1 MSDERVTFELSKEYL
16 ELVEQAIARED
27 ASFIRETMDGVNPA
41 DISQLLDEVDG
52 ERAKYV
58 LDVLNN
64 EIGAEVIEELE
75 EDTRRDFLEEFEPHE
90 IAEYL
95 VEMESD
101 DAVDIINDLPVK
113 TREQVIASINDPE
126 TAAHVQELMR
136 YDEDC
141 AGGLMAKEMIVANIN
156 WNVKETIEEIRR
168 QIENVERIYSVYVV
182 DDNYKLKGRV
192 SIKKIILSGDR
203 VKIQS
208 IYDEDIIHVE
218 TYMDEEE
225 VADIMQKYDLDAV
238 PVLNLQGKLVGR
250 ITIDDIIDV
259 ITDQAEEDRQ
269 LMSGIS
275 SDVEEDDTIWAI
287 SKARLPWLIIG
298 MVGSTLGALTMGA
311 FEQEL
316 DKYVTLVFFIP
327 MLMATGGNV
336 GIQSSTL
343 IIQSLANRSNFE
355 ESLTKRLIKM
365 LFTAVLTGLVL
376 AVIAFI
382 IVVVWKGADQ
392 MQFGF
397 VVGTAIIGVTL
408 LASIMGTITPLIL
421 DKLDVNPAIAS
432 GPFITTTNDILGI
445 VVYLAIANL
454 LLP

>member
-1 MSDERVTFELSKEYL
+1 M
-16 ELVEQAIARED
+16 VEQAIARED

-168 QIENVERIYSVYVV
+168 QVENVERIYSVYVV

-376 AVIAFI
+376 AVIAFV

-445 VVYLAIANL
+445 AVYLAIANL

>member
-1 MSDERVTFELSKEYL
+1 M
-16 ELVEQAIARED
+16 VEQAIARED

-168 QIENVERIYSVYVV
+168 QVENVERIYSVYVV